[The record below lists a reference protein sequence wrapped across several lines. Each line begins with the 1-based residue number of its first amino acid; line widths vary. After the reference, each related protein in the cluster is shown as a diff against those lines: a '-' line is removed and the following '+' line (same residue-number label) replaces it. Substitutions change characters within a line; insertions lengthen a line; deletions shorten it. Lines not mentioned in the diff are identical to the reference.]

1 MAASAAVIGRQ
12 LRQQASSSR
21 ISGPV
26 VPPTQYKGS
35 GSSARAAAAE
45 AAAAA
50 LSRARPSSFS
60 SSGRQGTTRQG
71 QGHQGHQSSSSN
83 LARTSSFYGALDT
96 TSQQHAH
103 QLGGS
108 HPTVLSSSSLFLNN
122 NNNNTGADA
131 DKNFAKF
138 SQLYSH
144 EFYPHPAHRAE
155 AAAALAGDGRGD
167 GRRGKKR
174 TAGGGAGGD
183 KKSTTRRVFFS
194 SRCWW
199 VAVKAHCPGV
209 ILVLVGTIMSVVGFY
224 AEALSEVAAVRLKN
238 GTMVERH
245 TDDSLKAQ
253 LHNLT
258 YVG

>member
-1 MAASAAVIGRQ
+1 MSSAAVIGRQ
-12 LRQQASSSR
+12 LRQQSAANR
-21 ISGPV
+21 ISGPQ

-35 GSSARAAAAE
+35 AQARA

-60 SSGRQGTTRQG
+60 SVHGRSLAQQ
-71 QGHQGHQSSSSN
+71 QQSSSLSSSVQ
-83 LARTSSFYGALDT
+83 RTSSFYGALERQDSRT
-96 TSQQHAH
+96 TV
-103 QLGGS
+103 GGS
-108 HPTVLSSSSLFLNN
+108 STVLLPS
-122 NNNNTGADA
+122 GADA

-155 AAAALAGDGRGD
+155 AAAGLAGERSE
-167 GRRGKKR
+167 RRGKRK
-174 TAGGGAGGD
+174 D
-183 KKSTTRRVFFS
+183 KKGSSENRRVFFS

-199 VAVKAHCPGV
+199 VAFKAHCPGV
-209 ILVLVGTIMSVVGFY
+209 VLVLVGTIMSVVGFY
-224 AEALSEVAAVRLKN
+224 AESLSELEAVRLEN
-238 GTMVERH
+238 GTLERR
-245 TDDSLKAQ
+245 TDENLKAH